1 MARAKAEQ
9 QQPSTG
15 MTLIVMVGLAIA
27 FLLFMAFLNVV
38 KSGNLLSET
47 NLLFATLIFYAGAG
61 ALYLGFGVTGTESY
75 VKFASLATWLGLIA
89 NSAAVAHR
97 WYDAGHPPFASVY
110 EMLLSFVWTLAVLT
124 LIAEK
129 KFGVKVIGTV
139 TMPVAIVGV
148 VLMQLLRTEVHPLVP
163 ALQSTWLHVHVTLAM
178 LAYAGCA
185 LSFAL
190 AMMFLIQDNM
200 KTETFLAV
208 TSASTLGIYA
218 SIVLTRFENWG
229 GLSLV
234 AWNPENKAEVFLS
247 KGVRLFVTIP
257 DLGWL
262 MTLATLSVAT
272 PLSLYLISRRS
283 KIRWYLRSLPARLSD
298 IYRAVLRA
306 FVLRRSDEVSATED
320 WIKINP
326 EPQNQESW
334 ILVANRALFLSI
346 LLQVMA
352 LVMFLVRAND
362 GRYPSLDADGLF
374 PTSLAASPFILSG
387 LVGGV
392 FISLLYLL
400 LVWRRPDLER
410 LLPTSDNLDRITYK
424 TICLAFPLLTL
435 MIAAGAYWANQTWGS
450 YWSWDPKETWAA
462 ITWLVYALY
471 LHMRITRGWRGRRA
485 AYFAIAGFVVVM
497 FTFFGVTYLLP
508 GLHAYA

>member
-9 QQPSTG
+9 QQPATG
-15 MTLIVMVGLAIA
+15 MALIVLVGLAIA

-38 KSGNLLSET
+38 KSGNLLNET

-89 NSAAVAHR
+89 NTAAVAHR
-97 WYDAGHPPFASVY
+97 WYEAGHPPFASVY

-124 LIAEK
+124 LVAEK
-129 KFGVKVIGTV
+129 KYGVKVIGTV

-148 VLMQLLRTEVHPLVP
+148 VLMQLLRTDVHPLVP

-178 LAYAGCA
+178 LAYAACA

-200 KTETFLAV
+200 KTETFLAA
-208 TSASTLGIYA
+208 TSASTLAIYA
-218 SIVLTRFENWG
+218 SVVLTRFEKWG

-234 AWNPENKAEVFLS
+234 AWNPEQKSEVFLS

-262 MTLATLSVAT
+262 MALALLVVASPLVFYGLARWKSNDSFLTL
-272 PLSLYLISRRS
+272 
-283 KIRWYLRSLPARLSD
+283 
-298 IYRAVLRA
+298 
-306 FVLRRSDEVSATED
+306 
-320 WIKINP
+320 
-326 EPQNQESW
+326 
-334 ILVANRALFLSI
+334 ANRAVFLSI
-346 LLQVMA
+346 LIQVMT
-352 LVMFLVRAND
+352 LVMFLVRARD

-387 LVGGV
+387 LVGGTL
-392 FISLLYLL
+392 ISLLYLL
-400 LVWRRPDLER
+400 LLWRRPDLER
-410 LLPTSDNLDRITYK
+410 LLPSADNLDRITYK
-424 TICLAFPLLTL
+424 TIGLAFPLLTL

-462 ITWLVYALY
+462 ITWLVYAGY
-471 LHMRITRGWRGRRA
+471 LHMRVTRGWRGRRA
-485 AYFAIAGFVVVM
+485 AYFAILGFAVVM

>member
-1 MARAKAEQ
+1 MAPAKAEQ
-9 QQPSTG
+9 QQPATG
-15 MTLIVMVGLAIA
+15 MTLIVLVGLAIA

-38 KSGNLLSET
+38 KSGNLLNET

-75 VKFASLATWLGLIA
+75 VKFASFATWLGLAA
-89 NSAAVAHR
+89 NTAAVAHR
-97 WYDAGHPPFASVY
+97 WYEAGHPPFASVY
-110 EMLLSFVWTLAVLT
+110 EMLLSFVWTLAALT
-124 LIAEK
+124 LVAEK
-129 KFGVKVIGTV
+129 KYGVKVIGTV

-148 VLMQLLRTEVHPLVP
+148 VLMQLLRTDVHPLVP

-178 LAYAGCA
+178 LAYAACA

-190 AMMFLIQDNM
+190 AAMFLIQDKM

-208 TSASTLGIYA
+208 TSASTLAIYA
-218 SIVLTRFENWG
+218 SVIFTRFEKWG
-229 GLSLV
+229 GLSLAV
-234 AWNPENKAEVFLS
+234 WNPEQKSEVFLS

-262 MTLATLSVAT
+262 LTLTLLVVAS
-272 PLSLYLISRRS
+272 PPFLYGFS
-283 KIRWYLRSLPARLSD
+283 RLSNNKN
-298 IYRAVLRA
+298 
-306 FVLRRSDEVSATED
+306 SDSFLT
-320 WIKINP
+320 
-326 EPQNQESW
+326 
-334 ILVANRALFLSI
+334 LANRAVFLSI
-346 LLQVMA
+346 LLQVMT
-352 LVMFLVRAND
+352 LVMFLVRASD

-400 LVWRRPDLER
+400 LLWRRTDLER
-410 LLPTSDNLDRITYK
+410 LLPSADNLDRITYK

-485 AYFAIAGFVVVM
+485 AYFAIAGFAVVM

>member
-1 MARAKAEQ
+1 MAPAKAEP
-9 QQPSTG
+9 QQPATG

-38 KSGNLLSET
+38 KSGNLWSET
-47 NLLFATLIFYAGAG
+47 NLLFATLIFYSGAA

-75 VKFASLATWLGLIA
+75 VKAASFATWLGLAA
-89 NSAAVAHR
+89 NTAAVAHR
-97 WYDAGHPPFASVY
+97 WYEAGHPPFASVY
-110 EMLLSFVWTLAVLT
+110 EMLLSFVWTLAALT

-129 KFGVKVIGTV
+129 KYGVKVIGTV

-148 VLMQLLRTEVHPLVP
+148 VLMQLLRTDVHPLVP

-178 LAYAGCA
+178 LAYAACA

-190 AMMFLIQDNM
+190 AAMFLIQDKM

-208 TSASTLGIYA
+208 TSASTLAIYA
-218 SIVLTRFENWG
+218 GVVLTRFEKGG

-234 AWNPENKAEVFLS
+234 AWNPEQKSEMFLS

-262 MTLATLSVAT
+262 LTLTLVVVAS
-272 PLSLYLISRRS
+272 PLVLYGLSRW
-283 KIRWYLRSLPARLSD
+283 KKNKNSD
-298 IYRAVLRA
+298 SFLT
-306 FVLRRSDEVSATED
+306 L
-320 WIKINP
+320 
-326 EPQNQESW
+326 
-334 ILVANRALFLSI
+334 ANRAVFLSI

-352 LVMFLVRAND
+352 LVMFLVRASD
-362 GRYPSLDADGLF
+362 GQYPSLDADGLF

-400 LVWRRPDLER
+400 LLWRRTDLER
-410 LLPTSDNLDRITYK
+410 LLPSADNLDRITYK

-485 AYFAIAGFVVVM
+485 AYFAIAGFAVVM

>member
-1 MARAKAEQ
+1 MARVNAEQ
-9 QQPSTG
+9 QQPTTG
-15 MTLIVMVGLAIA
+15 MTLIVLVGLAIA

-38 KSGNLLSET
+38 KSGNLLNET
-47 NLLFATLIFYAGAG
+47 NLLFAALIFYSGAG
-61 ALYLGFGVTGTESY
+61 ALYLGFGITGTESY
-75 VKFASLATWLGLIA
+75 VKFASLATGLGLLA
-89 NSAAVAHR
+89 NTVAIAHR
-97 WYDAGHPPFASVY
+97 WYASGHAPFSSVY

-124 LIAEK
+124 LVAEK
-129 KFGVKVIGTV
+129 KYGVKVIGTV

-178 LAYAGCA
+178 LAYAACA

-190 AMMFLIQDNM
+190 AMMFLIQDNT

-208 TSASTLGIYA
+208 TSASTLAIYSGI
-218 SIVLTRFENWG
+218 VFTRFEKWG

-234 AWNPENKAEVFLS
+234 AWNPEQKSEVFLS
-247 KGVRLFVTIP
+247 RGVRLFVTVP

-262 MTLATLSVAT
+262 MTLTLLVVAS
-272 PLSLYLISRRS
+272 PLVFYGLAHW
-283 KIRWYLRSLPARLSD
+283 KNQNSD
-298 IYRAVLRA
+298 SFLAL
-306 FVLRRSDEVSATED
+306 
-320 WIKINP
+320 
-326 EPQNQESW
+326 
-334 ILVANRALFLSI
+334 ANRAVFLSI

-352 LVMFLVRAND
+352 LVMFLVRASD

-400 LVWRRPDLER
+400 LLWRRPDLVR
-410 LLPTSDNLDRITYK
+410 LLPSADKLDRIIYK
-424 TICLAFPLLTL
+424 TIGLAFPLLTL
-435 MIAAGAYWANQTWGS
+435 MIASGAYWANQTWGS

-462 ITWLVYALY
+462 ITWLVYAGY
-471 LHMRITRGWRGRRA
+471 LHMRVTRGWRGRRA
-485 AYFAIAGFVVVM
+485 AYFAILGFAVVM

>member
-1 MARAKAEQ
+1 MARVKAEQ
-9 QQPSTG
+9 QQPTTG

-38 KSGNLLSET
+38 KSGNLLNET

-75 VKFASLATWLGLIA
+75 VKFASLATWLGLVA
-89 NSAAVAHR
+89 NTAAVAHR
-97 WYDAGHPPFASVY
+97 WYEAGHPPFASVY

-124 LIAEK
+124 LVAEK
-129 KFGVKVIGTV
+129 KYGVKVIGTV

-148 VLMQLLRTEVHPLVP
+148 VLMQLLRTDVHPLVP

-178 LAYAGCA
+178 LAYAACA

-190 AMMFLIQDNM
+190 AMMFLIQDNL

-208 TSASTLGIYA
+208 TSASTLAIYA
-218 SIVLTRFENWG
+218 SVVLTRFEKWG

-234 AWNPENKAEVFLS
+234 AWNPEAKAEVFLS

-262 MTLATLSVAT
+262 LTLALLVVAS
-272 PLSLYLISRRS
+272 PLVFYGLA
-283 KIRWYLRSLPARLSD
+283 RWKNDDSFLAL
-298 IYRAVLRA
+298 
-306 FVLRRSDEVSATED
+306 
-320 WIKINP
+320 
-326 EPQNQESW
+326 
-334 ILVANRALFLSI
+334 ANRAVFLSI

-352 LVMFLVRAND
+352 LVMFLVRARD

-400 LVWRRPDLER
+400 LLWRRPDLER
-410 LLPTSDNLDRITYK
+410 LLPSADNLDRITYK
-424 TICLAFPLLTL
+424 TISLAFPLLTL

-471 LHMRITRGWRGRRA
+471 LHMRVTRGWRGRRA
-485 AYFAIAGFVVVM
+485 AYFAILGFAVVM

>member
-1 MARAKAEQ
+1 MARAKVEQ
-9 QQPSTG
+9 QQPATG
-15 MTLIVMVGLAIA
+15 MTLIVLVGLAIA

-38 KSGNLLSET
+38 KSGNLLNET

-61 ALYLGFGVTGTESY
+61 ALYLGFGVTGIPSY
-75 VKFASLATWLGLIA
+75 LKFASFSTCLGLIA
-89 NSAAVAHR
+89 NTAAIAHR
-97 WYDAGHPPFASVY
+97 WYESGHAPFSSVY

-124 LIAEK
+124 LVAEK
-129 KFGVKVIGTV
+129 KYDVKVIGTV

-178 LAYAGCA
+178 LAYAACA

-190 AMMFLIQDNM
+190 AMMFLIQDNL
-200 KTETFLAV
+200 KTETVLAV
-208 TSASTLGIYA
+208 TSASTIAIYA
-218 SIVLTRFENWG
+218 SIVLTRFEKWG
-229 GLSLV
+229 GLNLV
-234 AWNPENKAEVFLS
+234 AWNPESKSEVFLS
-247 KGVRLFVTIP
+247 RGVRLFVVVP

-262 MTLATLSVAT
+262 MTLTLLVVAS
-272 PLSLYLISRRS
+272 PLVFYGL
-283 KIRWYLRSLPARLSD
+283 ARLK
-298 IYRAVLRA
+298 
-306 FVLRRSDEVSATED
+306 TG
-320 WIKINP
+320 
-326 EPQNQESW
+326 ESEKQSF
-334 ILVANRALFLSI
+334 LTLANRAVFLSI
-346 LLQVMA
+346 LLQAMT
-352 LVMFLVRAND
+352 LVMFILRARD

-374 PTSLAASPFILSG
+374 PTTLAASPFILSG
-387 LVGGV
+387 LVGGA

-400 LVWRRPDLER
+400 LLWRRPDLER
-410 LLPTSDNLDRITYK
+410 SLPSADNLDRITYK

-435 MIAAGAYWANQTWGS
+435 MIASGAYWANQTWGS

-485 AYFAIAGFVVVM
+485 AYFAIFGFVVVM

>member
-1 MARAKAEQ
+1 
-9 QQPSTG
+9 
-15 MTLIVMVGLAIA
+15 MTLIVMVGLAVA

-38 KSGNLLSET
+38 KSGNLLNET

-97 WYDAGHPPFASVY
+97 WYEAGHPPFASVY

-124 LIAEK
+124 LVAEK
-129 KFGVKVIGTV
+129 KYGVKVIGTV

-148 VLMQLLRTEVHPLVP
+148 VLMQLLRTDVHPLVP

-178 LAYAGCA
+178 LAYAACA

-190 AMMFLIQDNM
+190 AMMFLIQDNL

-208 TSASTLGIYA
+208 TSASTLAIYA
-218 SIVLTRFENWG
+218 SVVLTRFEKWG

-234 AWNPENKAEVFLS
+234 AWNPEQKSEVFLS

-262 MTLATLSVAT
+262 MTLTLLVVAS
-272 PLSLYLISRRS
+272 PLVFYGLA
-283 KIRWYLRSLPARLSD
+283 RWKNNDSFLTL
-298 IYRAVLRA
+298 
-306 FVLRRSDEVSATED
+306 
-320 WIKINP
+320 
-326 EPQNQESW
+326 
-334 ILVANRALFLSI
+334 ANRAVFLSI

-352 LVMFLVRAND
+352 LVMFLVRASD
-362 GRYPSLDADGLF
+362 SRYPSLDAEGLF
-374 PTSLAASPFILSG
+374 PTTLAASPFILSG

-392 FISLLYLL
+392 FISLLYMLL
-400 LVWRRPDLER
+400 LWRRPDLER
-410 LLPTSDNLDRITYK
+410 LLPSADNLDRITYK

-462 ITWLVYALY
+462 ITWLVYAGY
-471 LHMRITRGWRGRRA
+471 LHMRVTRGWRGRRA
-485 AYFAIAGFVVVM
+485 AYFAILGFAVVM